1 MRVSKRVEIKK
12 IGQSLFMLRPEL
24 KLKAKLDKKL
34 IAFYKANKDYKEL
47 RKTLT
52 KSGLVQAMKYDSKSK
67 KSGVSSNTGYQTIHN
82 SLIEFV
88 SKPELT
94 YNAVATKRKIDAV
107 KNKKTTK
114 SKTTKSKTT
123 KSKTT
128 KSKTIK
134 KVVKKSKAKKLIK
147 VKA

>member
-24 KLKAKLDKKL
+24 KIKTKLDKKL

-47 RKTLT
+47 RKTLA

-114 SKTTKSKTT
+114 SKTTKSKT
-123 KSKTT
+123 
-128 KSKTIK
+128 IK
-134 KVVKKSKAKKLIK
+134 KVVKKSKVKKLVKAKK
-147 VKA
+147 